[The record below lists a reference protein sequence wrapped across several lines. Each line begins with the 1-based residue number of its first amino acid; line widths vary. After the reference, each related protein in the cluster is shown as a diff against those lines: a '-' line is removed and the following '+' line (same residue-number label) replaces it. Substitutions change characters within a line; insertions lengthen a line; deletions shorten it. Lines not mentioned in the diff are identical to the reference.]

1 MSSEPSVTM
10 LKKNQ
15 QHVQALAQDKKIGS
29 DGLRPQ
35 NNSNR
40 SRANASVD
48 TVTESFTWFTAST
61 ESIDRKGTSDYAQP
75 FSPNV
80 PFIHLRFQYPT
91 DSKSLDLDKSYL
103 TTLLMLLHLLSITI
117 MSKLHGGIEM
127 KINMDYI
134 MIAVAACLPL

>member
-1 MSSEPSVTM
+1 
-10 LKKNQ
+10 
-15 QHVQALAQDKKIGS
+15 
-29 DGLRPQ
+29 
-35 NNSNR
+35 
-40 SRANASVD
+40 VD

-61 ESIDRKGTSDYAQP
+61 KSIDREGTSYAQP

-91 DSKSLDLDKSYL
+91 DSKSLDLDKSCL

-127 KINMDYI
+127 MINMDYI